1 MVMEILR
8 MAAKKDADKASKKD
22 KLAAFMMKAKL
33 LDMEKKI
40 EERRNEVQKEKGE
53 QVIRQDF
60 CMLYTFQK

>member
-1 MVMEILR
+1 